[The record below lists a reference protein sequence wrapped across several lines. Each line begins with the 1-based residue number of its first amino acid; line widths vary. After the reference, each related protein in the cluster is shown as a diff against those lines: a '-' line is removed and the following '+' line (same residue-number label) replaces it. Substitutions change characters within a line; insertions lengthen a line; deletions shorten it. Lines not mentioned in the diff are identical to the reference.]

1 MDFIKTNFNK
11 SFFFV
16 APIFFISNVINCE
29 QVKLMY
35 FYENILST
43 TYLNLSLK
51 NPLFSQKREKL
62 DAKIWF
68 NFSYDSDIIFHFV

>member
-1 MDFIKTNFNK
+1 
-11 SFFFV
+11 
-16 APIFFISNVINCE
+16 
-29 QVKLMY
+29 MY